1 MRRLLLLQV
10 LEDGETVT
18 VAVKVS
24 RLGKTFVGEGGYE
37 VHALVDVSLD
47 LYQNQITA
55 LLGQNGAGK
64 STAINILIGSEQ
76 PTRGHGHVFGH
87 SIRSSIEKARRERNG
102 GVTAV

>member
-1 MRRLLLLQV
+1 MEESGPPPEGASEAVRLVRLSRAFAAKPKPV
-10 LEDGETVT
+10 
-18 VAVKVS
+18 VALDALS
-24 RLGKTFVGEGGYE
+24 LSLYEG
-37 VHALVDVSLD
+37 
-47 LYQNQITA
+47 QITA